1 LHNYGH
7 SFLTPE
13 AIMSRD
19 PSLMTDPQ
27 QCLGE
32 AIVTLRDN
40 QPNTAR
46 DLAQRAVELGLDD
59 TTVWGVI
66 ALANRDLADYENAHL
81 AADRAIARDP
91 RNARAY
97 IVKADAFYAQ
107 SNMKAAAAFYR
118 QALMINPLHPDM
130 VQEIR
135 VEFLRAQ
142 TRVQELQQAFADHMT
157 REVQPLLDEPE
168 STSRMQ
174 EAVDLLLGKRKQ
186 YYPQPRHIMY
196 PGLPIHEFYPRDPFP
211 WLEALEA
218 KTEAIQAELQNLIS
232 GGGEFN
238 AYLESNTERP
248 AFDSHGM
255 ADNDDWGAL
264 YLWRNGEPVPENQA
278 LCPVTTEAMNALP
291 LVFSGQR
298 CPNILFSRLRPGATI
313 PPHNGMINT
322 RLIGHL
328 PLIIPEGCGF
338 RVGNSTRTWNVGE
351 AFLFDDTIE
360 HEAWNNSNEDR
371 FVLIFEVWRPEL
383 TEAEQRLSTRML
395 TAVDSY

>member
-1 LHNYGH
+1 
-7 SFLTPE
+7 
-13 AIMSRD
+13 MSRD
-19 PSLMTDPQ
+19 PSLITDPQ

-40 QPNTAR
+40 RPDTAR

-66 ALANRDLADYENAHL
+66 ALANRDLADYDNAHL
-81 AADRAIARDP
+81 AADRAIACDP

-157 REVQPLLDEPE
+157 REAQPLLEEPE
-168 STSRMQ
+168 STPRMQ

-196 PGLPIHEFYPRDPFP
+196 PGLPIHEFYPRGPFP

-232 GGGEFN
+232 GGSEFN

-278 LCPVTTEAMNALP
+278 LCPVTTEAMNVLP

-298 CPNILFSRLRPGATI
+298 CPNILFSRLRPGAKI

-328 PLIIPEGCGF
+328 PLIIPEDCGF

-360 HEAWNNSNEDR
+360 HEAWNNSSEDR

-383 TEAEQRLSTRML
+383 TEAEQRLATRML

>member
-1 LHNYGH
+1 
-7 SFLTPE
+7 
-13 AIMSRD
+13 MSRD

-91 RNARAY
+91 RNARSY

-157 REVQPLLDEPE
+157 QEVQPLLDEPE
-168 STSRMQ
+168 STPRMQ

-196 PGLPIHEFYPRDPFP
+196 PGLPIHEFYPRDSFP
-211 WLEALEA
+211 WLETLED
-218 KTEAIQAELQNLIS
+218 KTEAIKAELQNLIS
-232 GGGEFN
+232 GGSEFN

-278 LCPVTTEAMNALP
+278 LCPVTTEAMNVLP

-298 CPNILFSRLRPGATI
+298 CPNILFSRLRPGAKI

-328 PLIIPEGCGF
+328 PLIIPEDCGF

-360 HEAWNNSNEDR
+360 HEAWNNSSEDR

-383 TEAEQRLSTRML
+383 TEAEQKLSTRML

>member
-1 LHNYGH
+1 
-7 SFLTPE
+7 
-13 AIMSRD
+13 MSRD

-40 QPNTAR
+40 QPDTAR

-66 ALANRDLADYENAHL
+66 ALANRDLADYGNAHL

-107 SNMKAAAAFYR
+107 NNMKAAAAFYR

-168 STSRMQ
+168 STPRMQ

-196 PGLPIHEFYPRDPFP
+196 PGLPIHEFYPRDPFT

-218 KTEAIQAELQNLIS
+218 KTDAIQVELQSLIS
-232 GGGEFN
+232 GGSEFK
-238 AYLESNTERP
+238 A
-248 AFDSHGM
+248 
-255 ADNDDWGAL
+255 
-264 YLWRNGEPVPENQA
+264 
-278 LCPVTTEAMNALP
+278 
-291 LVFSGQR
+291 
-298 CPNILFSRLRPGATI
+298 
-313 PPHNGMINT
+313 
-322 RLIGHL
+322 
-328 PLIIPEGCGF
+328 
-338 RVGNSTRTWNVGE
+338 
-351 AFLFDDTIE
+351 
-360 HEAWNNSNEDR
+360 
-371 FVLIFEVWRPEL
+371 
-383 TEAEQRLSTRML
+383 
-395 TAVDSY
+395 

>member
-1 LHNYGH
+1 
-7 SFLTPE
+7 
-13 AIMSRD
+13 MSRD
-19 PSLMTDPQ
+19 PSVMTDPQ

-32 AIVTLRDN
+32 AIVTLREN
-40 QPNTAR
+40 QPDTAR

-66 ALANRDLADYENAHL
+66 ALANRDLADYENAQL

-97 IVKADAFYAQ
+97 IVKADVFYAQ
-107 SNMKAAAAFYR
+107 ENMKAAAAFYR
-118 QALMINPLHPDM
+118 QALIINPLHPDM

-142 TRVQELQQAFADHMT
+142 TRVQALQQAFADHMT

-168 STSRMQ
+168 STPRMQ
-174 EAVDLLLGKRKQ
+174 EAVDLLLGKRQQ

-196 PGLPIHEFYPRDPFP
+196 PGLPIHEFYPRELFP

-218 KTEAIQAELQNLIS
+218 NTETILEELNGLIINGS
-232 GGGEFN
+232 AFN
-238 AYLESNTERP
+238 AYLESNTDRP

-264 YLWRNGEPVPENQA
+264 YLWRNGESVPENQA
-278 LCPVTTEAMNALP
+278 LCPVTTAAMNALP

-298 CPNILFSRLRPGATI
+298 CPNILFSRLRPGAKI

-328 PLIIPEGCGF
+328 PLIIPEDCGF

-360 HEAWNNSNEDR
+360 HEAWNNSAEDR

>member
-1 LHNYGH
+1 
-7 SFLTPE
+7 
-13 AIMSRD
+13 M
-19 PSLMTDPQ
+19 
-27 QCLGE
+27 
-32 AIVTLRDN
+32 
-40 QPNTAR
+40 
-46 DLAQRAVELGLDD
+46 
-59 TTVWGVI
+59 WGVI

-157 REVQPLLDEPE
+157 REVQPLLDEPD
-168 STSRMQ
+168 STPRMQ

-211 WLEALEA
+211 WLEALED
-218 KTEAIQAELQNLIS
+218 KTEAIKAELQNLIS
-232 GGGEFN
+232 GGSEFN

-278 LCPVTTEAMNALP
+278 LCPVTTEAMNVLP

-298 CPNILFSRLRPGATI
+298 CPNILFSRLRPGAKI

-328 PLIIPEGCGF
+328 PLIIPEDCGF

-360 HEAWNNSNEDR
+360 HEAWNNSSEDR

-383 TEAEQRLSTRML
+383 TEAEQKLSTRML

>member
-1 LHNYGH
+1 
-7 SFLTPE
+7 
-13 AIMSRD
+13 MSRD
-19 PSLMTDPQ
+19 PSVMTDPQ

-32 AIVTLRDN
+32 AIVTLREN
-40 QPNTAR
+40 QPDTAR

-66 ALANRDLADYENAHL
+66 ALANRDLTDYENAQL
-81 AADRAIARDP
+81 AADRAIERDP

-97 IVKADAFYAQ
+97 IVKADAFHAQ
-107 SNMKAAAAFYR
+107 GNMKAAAAFYR
-118 QALMINPLHPDM
+118 QALIINPLHPEM

-142 TRVQELQQAFADHMT
+142 TRVQELQQAFADHMIQ
-157 REVQPLLDEPE
+157 EVQPLLDDAK
-168 STSRMQ
+168 STPRMQ
-174 EAVDLLLGKRKQ
+174 AAVDLLLGKRKQ

-211 WLEALEA
+211 WLNALEA
-218 KTEAIQAELQNLIS
+218 KTESILEELNGLVSS
-232 GGGEFN
+232 GSEFN

-278 LCPVTTEAMNALP
+278 LCPVTTEAMKTLP

-298 CPNILFSRLRPGATI
+298 CPNILFSRLRPGAKI

-328 PLIIPEGCGF
+328 PLIVPDDCGF
-338 RVGNSTRTWNVGE
+338 RVGNTVRTWNVGE

-360 HEAWNNSNEDR
+360 HEAWNDSTEDR

-383 TEAEQRLSTRML
+383 TDAEQTLATRML

>member
-1 LHNYGH
+1 
-7 SFLTPE
+7 
-13 AIMSRD
+13 MSRD

>member
-1 LHNYGH
+1 
-7 SFLTPE
+7 
-13 AIMSRD
+13 MSRD

-40 QPNTAR
+40 QPDTAR

-91 RNARAY
+91 RNARSY

-157 REVQPLLDEPE
+157 QEVQPLLDEPE
-168 STSRMQ
+168 STPRMQ

-211 WLEALEA
+211 WLEALED
-218 KTEAIQAELQNLIS
+218 KTEAIKAELQNLIS
-232 GGGEFN
+232 GGSEFN

-278 LCPVTTEAMNALP
+278 LCPVTTEAMNVLP

-298 CPNILFSRLRPGATI
+298 CPNILFSRLRPGAKI

-328 PLIIPEGCGF
+328 PLIIPEDCGF

-360 HEAWNNSNEDR
+360 HEAWNNSSEDR

-383 TEAEQRLSTRML
+383 TEAEQKLSTRML

>member
-1 LHNYGH
+1 
-7 SFLTPE
+7 
-13 AIMSRD
+13 MSRD
-19 PSLMTDPQ
+19 PSVMTDPQ

-32 AIVTLRDN
+32 AIVTLREN
-40 QPNTAR
+40 QPDTAR

-66 ALANRDLADYENAHL
+66 ALANRDLTDYENAQL
-81 AADRAIARDP
+81 AADRAIERDP

-97 IVKADAFYAQ
+97 IVKADAFHAQ
-107 SNMKAAAAFYR
+107 GNMKAAAAFYR
-118 QALMINPLHPDM
+118 QALIINPLHPEM

-142 TRVQELQQAFADHMT
+142 TRVQELQQAFADHMIQ
-157 REVQPLLDEPE
+157 EVQPLLDDAK
-168 STSRMQ
+168 STPRMQ
-174 EAVDLLLGKRKQ
+174 AAVDLLLGKRKQ

-211 WLEALEA
+211 WLNALEA
-218 KTEAIQAELQNLIS
+218 KTESILEELNGLVSS
-232 GGGEFN
+232 GSEFN
-238 AYLESNTERP
+238 AYLESNAERP

-278 LCPVTTEAMNALP
+278 LCPVTTEAMKTLP

-298 CPNILFSRLRPGATI
+298 CPNILFSRLRPGAKI

-328 PLIIPEGCGF
+328 PLIVPDDCGF
-338 RVGNSTRTWNVGE
+338 RVGNTVRTWNVGE

-360 HEAWNNSNEDR
+360 HEAWNDSAEDR

-383 TEAEQRLSTRML
+383 TDAEQTLATRML

>member
-1 LHNYGH
+1 
-7 SFLTPE
+7 
-13 AIMSRD
+13 MSRD

-46 DLAQRAVELGLDD
+46 DQAQRAVELGLDD

-107 SNMKAAAAFYR
+107 NNMKAAAAFYR

-157 REVQPLLDEPE
+157 REVQSLLDEPE

-196 PGLPIHEFYPRDPFP
+196 PGLPIHEFYPREQFP

-232 GGGEFN
+232 GGSEFN

-264 YLWRNGEPVPENQA
+264 YLWRNGEPVLENQA
-278 LCPVTTEAMNALP
+278 LCPVTTEAMNVLP

-298 CPNILFSRLRPGATI
+298 CPNILFSRLRPGAKI
-313 PPHNGMINT
+313 PPHSGMINT

-328 PLIIPEGCGF
+328 PLIIPEDCGF

-360 HEAWNNSNEDR
+360 HEAWNNSTEDR

>member
-1 LHNYGH
+1 
-7 SFLTPE
+7 
-13 AIMSRD
+13 MSRD

-40 QPNTAR
+40 QPDTAR

-66 ALANRDLADYENAHL
+66 ALANRDLADYDNAHL

-107 SNMKAAAAFYR
+107 NNMKAAAAFYR

-232 GGGEFN
+232 GGSEFN

-278 LCPVTTEAMNALP
+278 LCPVTTEAMNVLP

-298 CPNILFSRLRPGATI
+298 CPNILFSRLRPGAKI

-328 PLIIPEGCGF
+328 PLIIPEDCGF

-360 HEAWNNSNEDR
+360 HEAWNNSSEDR

>member
-1 LHNYGH
+1 
-7 SFLTPE
+7 
-13 AIMSRD
+13 MSRD
-19 PSLMTDPQ
+19 PSVMIDPQ

-32 AIVTLRDN
+32 AIVTLREN
-40 QPNTAR
+40 QPDTAR

-66 ALANRDLADYENAHL
+66 ALANRDLTDYENAQL
-81 AADRAIARDP
+81 AADRAIERDP

-97 IVKADAFYAQ
+97 IVKADAFHAQ
-107 SNMKAAAAFYR
+107 GNMKAAAAFYR
-118 QALMINPLHPDM
+118 QALIINPLHPEM

-142 TRVQELQQAFADHMT
+142 TRVQELQQAFADHMIQ
-157 REVQPLLDEPE
+157 EVQPLLDDAK
-168 STSRMQ
+168 STPRMQ
-174 EAVDLLLGKRKQ
+174 AAVDLLLGKRKQ

-211 WLEALEA
+211 WLNALEA
-218 KTEAIQAELQNLIS
+218 KTESILEELNGLVSS
-232 GGGEFN
+232 GSEFN

-278 LCPVTTEAMNALP
+278 LCPVTTEAMETLP

-298 CPNILFSRLRPGATI
+298 CPNILFSRLRPGAKI

-328 PLIIPEGCGF
+328 PLIVPDDCGF
-338 RVGNSTRTWNVGE
+338 RVGNTVRTWNVGE

-360 HEAWNNSNEDR
+360 HEAWNDSAEDR

-383 TEAEQRLSTRML
+383 TDAEQTLATRML

>member
-1 LHNYGH
+1 
-7 SFLTPE
+7 
-13 AIMSRD
+13 MSHD

-40 QPNTAR
+40 QPEIAR

-59 TTVWGVI
+59 TTVWGVV

-232 GGGEFN
+232 GGSEFN

-298 CPNILFSRLRPGATI
+298 CPNILFSRLRPGAKI
-313 PPHNGMINT
+313 PPHNGMVNT

-328 PLIIPEGCGF
+328 PLIIPEDCGF

-360 HEAWNNSNEDR
+360 HEAWNNSSEDR

-383 TEAEQRLSTRML
+383 TKAEQRLSTRML

>member
-1 LHNYGH
+1 
-7 SFLTPE
+7 
-13 AIMSRD
+13 MSRD

-232 GGGEFN
+232 GGTEFN
-238 AYLESNTERP
+238 PYLESNTDRP

-291 LVFSGQR
+291 LVFSGLR
-298 CPNILFSRLRPGATI
+298 CPNILFSRLRPGAKI

-328 PLIIPEGCGF
+328 PLIIPEDCGF

-360 HEAWNNSNEDR
+360 HEAWNNSSEDR

>member
-1 LHNYGH
+1 
-7 SFLTPE
+7 
-13 AIMSRD
+13 MSRD
-19 PSLMTDPQ
+19 PSVMTDPQ

-32 AIVTLRDN
+32 AISALRANESEDALN
-40 QPNTAR
+40 
-46 DLAQRAVELGLDD
+46 LSYRAIELGLDT

-66 ALANRDLADYENAHL
+66 ALANRNRGDYDNAQT
-81 AADRAIARDP
+81 AADRAIKLDP

-97 IVKADAFYAQ
+97 LVKGDAFYTQ
-107 SNMKAAAAFYR
+107 GNMKAAAAFYR
-118 QALMINPLHPDM
+118 QALIITPLHPDM

-157 REVQPLLDEPE
+157 REVQPLLDDKD
-168 STSRMQ
+168 STPRMQ
-174 EAVDLLLGKRKQ
+174 AAVDLLLGKRKQ
-186 YYPQPRHIMY
+186 YYPEPRHIMY
-196 PGLPIHEFYPRDPFP
+196 PGLPIHEFHPREAFP

-218 KTEAIQAELQNLIS
+218 NTESILEELNGLIAKGS
-232 GGGEFN
+232 AFN

-248 AFDSHGM
+248 AFDTHGM

-298 CPNILFSRLRPGATI
+298 CPNILFSRLRPGAKI

-328 PLIIPEGCGF
+328 PLIIPEDCGF
-338 RVGNSTRTWNVGE
+338 RVGNTTRTWKLGE

-360 HEAWNNSNEDR
+360 HEAWNNSAEDR

-383 TEAEQRLSTRML
+383 TEPERHLATRML

>member
-1 LHNYGH
+1 
-7 SFLTPE
+7 
-13 AIMSRD
+13 MSRD
-19 PSLMTDPQ
+19 PLVMTDPQ

-32 AIVTLRDN
+32 AIVTLRENEPD
-40 QPNTAR
+40 TAR

-66 ALANRDLADYENAHL
+66 ALANRDLADYENAQL

-107 SNMKAAAAFYR
+107 GNMKAAAAFYR
-118 QALMINPLHPDM
+118 QALIINPLHPDM

-142 TRVQELQQAFADHMT
+142 ARVQELQQAFADHMT
-157 REVQPLLDEPE
+157 QEVQPLLEDAK
-168 STSRMQ
+168 STPRMQ
-174 EAVDLLLGKRKQ
+174 AAVDLLLGKRKQ

-196 PGLPIHEFYPRDPFP
+196 PDLPIHEFYPRESFS

-218 KTEAIQAELQNLIS
+218 KTESILEELKGLVS
-232 GGGEFN
+232 GGSEFN

-255 ADNDDWGAL
+255 ADNEDWGAL
-264 YLWRNGEPVPENQA
+264 YLWRNGESVAENQA

-298 CPNILFSRLRPGATI
+298 CPNILFSRLRPGAKI

-328 PLIIPEGCGF
+328 PLIIPEDCGF
-338 RVGNSTRTWNVGE
+338 RVGNTTRTWNIGE

-360 HEAWNNSNEDR
+360 HEAWNNSSEDR

-383 TEAEQRLSTRML
+383 TEVEQILATRML

>member
-1 LHNYGH
+1 
-7 SFLTPE
+7 
-13 AIMSRD
+13 MSHD

-40 QPNTAR
+40 QPEIAR

-59 TTVWGVI
+59 TTVWGVV

-81 AADRAIARDP
+81 TADRAIARDP

-135 VEFLRAQ
+135 VEFLRAH

-174 EAVDLLLGKRKQ
+174 EAVDLLLGKRKK
-186 YYPQPRHIMY
+186 YYPKPRHIMY

-232 GGGEFN
+232 GGSEFN

-298 CPNILFSRLRPGATI
+298 CPNILFSRLRPGAKI
-313 PPHNGMINT
+313 PPHNDMVNT

-328 PLIIPEGCGF
+328 PLIIPEDCGF
-338 RVGNSTRTWNVGE
+338 RVGNSTCTWNVGE

-360 HEAWNNSNEDR
+360 HEAWNNSSEDR

>member
-1 LHNYGH
+1 
-7 SFLTPE
+7 
-13 AIMSRD
+13 MSRD
-19 PSLMTDPQ
+19 PSVMTDPQ

-32 AIVTLRDN
+32 AIVTLREN
-40 QPNTAR
+40 QPDTAR

-66 ALANRDLADYENAHL
+66 ALANRDLTDYENAQL
-81 AADRAIARDP
+81 AADRAIERDP

-97 IVKADAFYAQ
+97 IVKADAFHAQ
-107 SNMKAAAAFYR
+107 GNMKAAAAFYR
-118 QALMINPLHPDM
+118 QALIINPLHPEM

-142 TRVQELQQAFADHMT
+142 TRVQELQQAFADHMIQ
-157 REVQPLLDEPE
+157 EVQPLLDDAK
-168 STSRMQ
+168 STPRMQ
-174 EAVDLLLGKRKQ
+174 AAVDLLLGKRKQ

-211 WLEALEA
+211 WLKALEA
-218 KTEAIQAELQNLIS
+218 KTESILEELNGLVSS
-232 GGGEFN
+232 GSEFN

-278 LCPVTTEAMNALP
+278 LCPLTTEAMKTLP

-298 CPNILFSRLRPGATI
+298 CPNILFSRLRPGAKI

-328 PLIIPEGCGF
+328 PLIVPDDCGF
-338 RVGNSTRTWNVGE
+338 RVGNTVRTWNVGE

-360 HEAWNNSNEDR
+360 HEAWNDSAEDR

-383 TEAEQRLSTRML
+383 TDAEQTLATRML

>member
-1 LHNYGH
+1 
-7 SFLTPE
+7 
-13 AIMSRD
+13 MSHD

-40 QPNTAR
+40 QPEIAR

-59 TTVWGVI
+59 TTVWGVV

-232 GGGEFN
+232 GGSEFN

-298 CPNILFSRLRPGATI
+298 CPNILFSRLRPGAKI
-313 PPHNGMINT
+313 PPHNGMVNT

-328 PLIIPEGCGF
+328 PLIIPEDCGF

-360 HEAWNNSNEDR
+360 HEAWNNSSEDR

-383 TEAEQRLSTRML
+383 TEAEQRLATRML

>member
-1 LHNYGH
+1 MNTGTH
-7 SFLTPE
+7 S
-13 AIMSRD
+13 S
-19 PSLMTDPQ
+19 SNPQ
-27 QCLGE
+27 QLLGD
-32 AIVTLRDN
+32 AIAALRATKPEDAVLMARQAVT
-40 QPNTAR
+40 
-46 DLAQRAVELGLDD
+46 LGLDN

-66 ALANRDLADYENAHL
+66 ALASRNMGDYEAAHD
-81 AADRAIARDP
+81 AADRAIAHDA

-97 IVKADAFYAQ
+97 LVKGDAFYTQ
-107 SNMKAAAAFYR
+107 GNVKAAAAFYR
-118 QALMINPLHPDM
+118 QALIITPVHPDM

-157 REVQPLLDEPE
+157 REVQPLLDDKD
-168 STSRMQ
+168 STPRMQ
-174 EAVDLLLGKRKQ
+174 AAVDLLLGKRKQ
-186 YYPQPRHIMY
+186 YYPEPRHIMY
-196 PGLPIHEFYPRDPFP
+196 PGLPIHEFHPREVFP

-218 KTEAIQAELQNLIS
+218 NTNSILEELNGLIS
-232 GGGEFN
+232 NGSAFN
-238 AYLESNTERP
+238 AYLENNNERP
-248 AFDSHGM
+248 AFDTHGM
-255 ADNDDWGAL
+255 ADSGDWGAL

-298 CPNILFSRLRPGATI
+298 CPNILFSRLRPGAKI
-313 PPHNGMINT
+313 PPHTGMINT

-328 PLIIPEGCGF
+328 PLIIPEDCGF

-360 HEAWNNSNEDR
+360 HEAWNNSSEDR

>member
-1 LHNYGH
+1 
-7 SFLTPE
+7 
-13 AIMSRD
+13 MSRD

-40 QPNTAR
+40 QPDTAR

-66 ALANRDLADYENAHL
+66 ALANRDLADYENAQM

-107 SNMKAAAAFYR
+107 NNMKAAAAFYR

-157 REVQPLLDEPE
+157 REVQSLLDEPE
-168 STSRMQ
+168 STPRMQ
-174 EAVDLLLGKRKQ
+174 DAVDLLLGKRKQ

-218 KTEAIQAELQNLIS
+218 KTDAIQAELQNLIS
-232 GGGEFN
+232 AGSEFN

-298 CPNILFSRLRPGATI
+298 CPNILFSRLRPGAKI

-328 PLIIPEGCGF
+328 PLIIPEDCGF

-360 HEAWNNSNEDR
+360 HEAWNNSTEDR

>member
-1 LHNYGH
+1 
-7 SFLTPE
+7 
-13 AIMSRD
+13 MSRD

-40 QPNTAR
+40 QPDTAR

-59 TTVWGVI
+59 TTAWGVI

-232 GGGEFN
+232 GGSEFN

-298 CPNILFSRLRPGATI
+298 CPNILFSRLRPGAKI
-313 PPHNGMINT
+313 PPHNGMVNT

-328 PLIIPEGCGF
+328 PLIIPEDCGF

-360 HEAWNNSNEDR
+360 HEAWNNSSKDR

>member
-1 LHNYGH
+1 
-7 SFLTPE
+7 
-13 AIMSRD
+13 MSRD

-40 QPNTAR
+40 QPDSAR

-66 ALANRDLADYENAHL
+66 ALANRDLADYENAQM
-81 AADRAIARDP
+81 AADRAISRDP

-142 TRVQELQQAFADHMT
+142 TRVQELQKAFADHMT
-157 REVQPLLDEPE
+157 REVQPLLDEAE
-168 STSRMQ
+168 STPRMQ

-211 WLEALEA
+211 WLEALET
-218 KTEAIQAELQNLIS
+218 KTEAIKAELQNLIS
-232 GGGEFN
+232 GGSEFN

-264 YLWRNGEPVPENQA
+264 YLWRNGQPVPENQA
-278 LCPVTTEAMNALP
+278 LCPVTTEAMNELP

-298 CPNILFSRLRPGATI
+298 CPNILFSRLRPGAKI

-328 PLIIPEGCGF
+328 PLIIPENCGF
-338 RVGNSTRTWNVGE
+338 RVGNSTRTWKVGE

-360 HEAWNNSNEDR
+360 HEAWNNSSEDR

-383 TEAEQRLSTRML
+383 TEAEQKLSTRML

>member
-1 LHNYGH
+1 
-7 SFLTPE
+7 
-13 AIMSRD
+13 MSRD
-19 PSLMTDPQ
+19 PSVMTDPQ
-27 QCLGE
+27 QCLGD
-32 AIVTLRDN
+32 AIGALRANEFEDALN
-40 QPNTAR
+40 
-46 DLAQRAVELGLDD
+46 LSYRAIELGLDN

-66 ALANRDLADYENAHL
+66 ALANRNRGDYDNAQT
-81 AADRAIARDP
+81 AADRAIKLDP

-97 IVKADAFYAQ
+97 LVKGDAFYAQ

-118 QALMINPLHPDM
+118 QALMITPLHPDM

-157 REVQPLLDEPE
+157 REVQPLLDEAE
-168 STSRMQ
+168 STPRMQ
-174 EAVDLLLGKRKQ
+174 AAVDLLLGKRKQ
-186 YYPQPRHIMY
+186 YYPEPRHIMY
-196 PGLPIHEFYPRDPFP
+196 PGLPIHEFYPREYFP

-218 KTEAIQAELQNLIS
+218 NTESILEELNGLINNGS
-232 GGGEFN
+232 AFN

-248 AFDSHGM
+248 AFDTHGM

-264 YLWRNGEPVPENQA
+264 YLWRNGEPVPDNQA

-298 CPNILFSRLRPGATI
+298 CPNILFSRLRPGAKI

-328 PLIIPEGCGF
+328 PLIIPEDCGF
-338 RVGNSTRTWNVGE
+338 RVGNSIRTWNVGE

>member
-1 LHNYGH
+1 
-7 SFLTPE
+7 
-13 AIMSRD
+13 MSRN
-19 PSLMTDPQ
+19 PLSMTDPQ
-27 QCLGE
+27 KCLGE
-32 AIVTLRDN
+32 AIVILREN
-40 QPNTAR
+40 QPEAAR
-46 DLAQRAVELGLDD
+46 NLAQRAVELGLDD

-66 ALANRDLADYENAHL
+66 ALANRDLADYENAQL

-97 IVKADAFYAQ
+97 IVKADVFYAQ
-107 SNMKAAAAFYR
+107 ENMKAAAAFYR
-118 QALMINPLHPDM
+118 QALIINPLHPDM

-142 TRVQELQQAFADHMT
+142 TRVQELQQAFADHMM
-157 REVQPLLDEPE
+157 REVQPLLDEAQ
-168 STSRMQ
+168 STPRMQ
-174 EAVDLLLGKRKQ
+174 AAVDLLLGKRKQ

-196 PGLPIHEFYPRDPFP
+196 PGLPIYEFHPRDSFP
-211 WLEALEA
+211 WLQTLEEQ
-218 KTEAIQAELQNLIS
+218 TEAILEELKGLIS
-232 GGGEFN
+232 GGSTFN
-238 AYLESNTERP
+238 AYLESSTDRP

-278 LCPVTTEAMNALP
+278 LCPVTTAAMNALP

-298 CPNILFSRLRPGATI
+298 CPNILFSRLRPGAKI

-328 PLIIPEGCGF
+328 PLIIPENCGF
-338 RVGNSTRTWNVGE
+338 RVGNTTRSWNVGE

-360 HEAWNNSNEDR
+360 HEAWNDSNEDR

-383 TEAEQRLSTRML
+383 TEAEQTLATRML

>member
-1 LHNYGH
+1 
-7 SFLTPE
+7 
-13 AIMSRD
+13 MSRN
-19 PSLMTDPQ
+19 PLSMTDPQ
-27 QCLGE
+27 KCLGE
-32 AIVTLRDN
+32 AIVILREN
-40 QPNTAR
+40 QPEAAR
-46 DLAQRAVELGLDD
+46 NLAQRAVELGLDD

-66 ALANRDLADYENAHL
+66 ALANRDLADYENAQL

-97 IVKADAFYAQ
+97 IVKADVFYAQ
-107 SNMKAAAAFYR
+107 ENMKAAAAFYR
-118 QALMINPLHPDM
+118 QALIINPLHPDM

-157 REVQPLLDEPE
+157 REVQPLLDEAQ
-168 STSRMQ
+168 STPRMQ
-174 EAVDLLLGKRKQ
+174 AAVDLLLGKRKQ

-196 PGLPIHEFYPRDPFP
+196 PGLSIHEFHPRDSFP
-211 WLEALEA
+211 WLETLEEQ
-218 KTEAIQAELQNLIS
+218 TEAILEELKGLIS
-232 GGGEFN
+232 GGSTFN
-238 AYLESNTERP
+238 AYLESSTDRP

-264 YLWRNGEPVPENQA
+264 YLWRNGEPVPENQV
-278 LCPVTTEAMNALP
+278 LCPVTTAAMNALP

-298 CPNILFSRLRPGATI
+298 CPNILFSRLRPGAKI

-328 PLIIPEGCGF
+328 PLIIPENCGF
-338 RVGNSTRTWNVGE
+338 RVGNTTRSWNVGE

-360 HEAWNNSNEDR
+360 HEAWNDSNEDR

-383 TEAEQRLSTRML
+383 TEAEQTLATRML

>member
-1 LHNYGH
+1 
-7 SFLTPE
+7 
-13 AIMSRD
+13 MSRD

-40 QPNTAR
+40 QPDTAR

-59 TTVWGVI
+59 TTAWGVI

-232 GGGEFN
+232 GGSEFN

-298 CPNILFSRLRPGATI
+298 CPNILFSRLRPGAKI

-328 PLIIPEGCGF
+328 PLIIPEDCGF

-360 HEAWNNSNEDR
+360 HEAWNNSSKDR

>member
-1 LHNYGH
+1 
-7 SFLTPE
+7 
-13 AIMSRD
+13 MSRD
-19 PSLMTDPQ
+19 PSVMTDPQ
-27 QCLGE
+27 QCLGD
-32 AIVTLRDN
+32 AIGALRANEFEDALN
-40 QPNTAR
+40 
-46 DLAQRAVELGLDD
+46 LSYRAIELGLDN

-66 ALANRDLADYENAHL
+66 ALANRNRGDYDNAQT
-81 AADRAIARDP
+81 AADRAIKLDP

-97 IVKADAFYAQ
+97 LVKGDAFYAQ

-118 QALMINPLHPDM
+118 QALMITPLHPDM

-142 TRVQELQQAFADHMT
+142 TRVQELQQAFADHMI
-157 REVQPLLDEPE
+157 REVQPLLDESE
-168 STSRMQ
+168 STPRMQ
-174 EAVDLLLGKRKQ
+174 AAVDLLLGKRKQ

-196 PGLPIHEFYPRDPFP
+196 PGLPIHEFYPREYFP

-218 KTEAIQAELQNLIS
+218 NTESILEELNGLINNGS
-232 GGGEFN
+232 AFN

-248 AFDSHGM
+248 AFDTHGM

-328 PLIIPEGCGF
+328 PLIIPEDCGF